1 MNVTNKKI
9 KYSQLQI
16 NFEDSMQEDN
26 AEHESNA
33 GTDGQKLQVLKHLLR

>member
-1 MNVTNKKI
+1 MKVTNKEI

-26 AEHESNA
+26 AEHESNVRVRA
-33 GTDGQKLQVLKHLLR
+33 SLKIT